1 MAEKSLYSTHVM
13 NHDGLTGTTYVE
25 GNEGLT
31 LGVSSSLM
39 DAPGT
44 NPEQFIGFAV
54 STCFNG
60 TIRLVEERKK
70 LPQES
75 TIRTTVDIVKDAV
88 GYKFVVHTQIK
99 FDTLDKSTAS
109 GVVDA
114 ALDECPVAKLIKA
127 NADVFFEI
135 VDDFDSDPTLG
146 E

>member
-60 TIRLVEERKK
+60 TVRF
-70 LPQES
+70 
-75 TIRTTVDIVKDAV
+75 A
-88 GYKFVVHTQIK
+88 
-99 FDTLDKSTAS
+99 
-109 GVVDA
+109 
-114 ALDECPVAKLIKA
+114 
-127 NADVFFEI
+127 
-135 VDDFDSDPTLG
+135 
-146 E
+146 